1 MEDNGGDGAESDDG
15 VALDYMRRKEIFEGL
30 IAELRGS
37 GVVSDQ
43 NRSAMEAIIS
53 ATAGLALEGLS

>member
-1 MEDNGGDGAESDDG
+1 
-15 VALDYMRRKEIFEGL
+15 MRREDIFEGL